1 MAHYH
6 GSDTPTSPRAVLHHT
21 DVNLCTIL
29 HTTVYKK
36 SLEISISFFFKNYSI
51 RGFPVTFMKDEPRI
65 FKMVAKV
72 MQVSN
77 VSPSPYWGWAQAYN

>member
-1 MAHYH
+1 MYSEKATKY
-6 GSDTPTSPRAVLHHT
+6 
-21 DVNLCTIL
+21 VN
-29 HTTVYKK
+29 
-36 SLEISISFFFKNYSI
+36 FKNYGI

-77 VSPSPYWGWAQAYN
+77 VSPSPYWGWAQA